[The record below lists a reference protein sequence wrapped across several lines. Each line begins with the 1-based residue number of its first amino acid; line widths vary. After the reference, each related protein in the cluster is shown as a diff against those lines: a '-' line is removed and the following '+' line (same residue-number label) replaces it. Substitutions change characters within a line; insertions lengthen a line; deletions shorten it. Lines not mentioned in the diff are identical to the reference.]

1 MHCKLFDE
9 QSTNEIDVP
18 PDLIMSILPGL
29 ERLVLE
35 NRLHVD
41 DAQNIIQTHKVP
53 LEIGQHLGLIAHSG
67 NNIQDMMQLQGLQ
80 GLSQSASPLTMNY
93 GATAPTPSINN
104 MHHFTGINSTNLNCF
119 NQQFQPHNQ
128 QPNCL
133 NMRAGDSTSP
143 ASTSPMHQI
152 TRGISGLS
160 TGTSP
165 LGSGLISRGCGAF
178 NRKLN
183 FFFIY

>member
-9 QSTNEIDVP
+9 QATNEIDVP

-67 NNIQDMMQLQGLQ
+67 NNIQDMIQLQGLQ

-93 GATAPTPSINN
+93 GTAAPPVSGNN
-104 MHHFTGINSTNLNCF
+104 MYHFTGIQSSNLNSF
-119 NQQFQPHNQ
+119 NQQYQHNATQ
-128 QPNCL
+128 NCL
-133 NMRAGDSTSP
+133 SMRAGDSVSP
-143 ASTSPMHQI
+143 VSTSPMHQI
-152 TRGISGLS
+152 TRGLSGLS
-160 TGTSP
+160 TGNSP
-165 LGSGLISRGCGAF
+165 SSSGLISRGVF
-178 NRKLN
+178 NGELFAINKYFL
-183 FFFIY
+183 

>member
-1 MHCKLFDE
+1 MHCKLFDD

-41 DAQNIIQTHKVP
+41 DAQNIIHTHKVP
-53 LEIGQHLGLIAHSG
+53 LEIGQHLGLVAHSG

-93 GATAPTPSINN
+93 GATAPPPSINN

-119 NQQFQPHNQ
+119 NQQM
-128 QPNCL
+128 
-133 NMRAGDSTSP
+133 NMRAGDNTSP

-160 TGTSP
+160 TGASP
-165 LGSGLISRGCGAF
+165 GSGLISRGVSGAF
-178 NRKLN
+178 NGNK
-183 FFFIY
+183 